1 MDERGPVDRLLD
13 VNLMNSTD
21 VIQIFESEYGADE
34 EVSVNVA
41 KRGAFVKG
49 T

>member
-1 MDERGPVDRLLD
+1 MGGSGQVDQLLD

-21 VIQIFESEYGADE
+21 VIQIFESEDGADE
-34 EVSVNVA
+34 EVSVTVA